1 VGVLEVDASLS
12 QPRLRIDCLAT
23 VRVNFEV
30 EVGAGGKAH
39 RAHASN
45 LLAGV
50 HMLANGNVKSL
61 HVTINGH
68 GAVVVHDADPL
79 AKAGGW
85 TGVDDRTI
93 HDGKDWGAGRVSDVD
108 SLVEGAP
115 AHGEWGG
122 ECAFCRAGYGR
133 CASGLV
139 GSGALFRSLDGLV
152 ELISQIGNWLSL
164 GNVEDLRGGINR
176 SRSGILNLG
185 GVRGELEVN
194 GLRLGGGRV
203 IGLDVAAA
211 APPTPAV
218 ETAPAATVITAM
230 RPFAVCEV
238 TILRWR
244 PAPR

>member
-1 VGVLEVDASLS
+1 M
-12 QPRLRIDCLAT
+12 
-23 VRVNFEV
+23 NFEV

-39 RAHASN
+39 RAHAGN

-93 HDGKDWGAGRVSDVD
+93 HDGKDWGAGRVGDVD
-108 SLVEGAP
+108 ALVEGAP

-122 ECAFCRAGYGR
+122 ECAFCRAGNGR
-133 CASGLV
+133 CASGFV
-139 GSGALFRSLDGLV
+139 GSCTLFRSLDGFV
-152 ELISQIGNWLSL
+152 ELIGQIGNWLSL
-164 GNVEDLRGGINR
+164 SNVEDLWGGINR
-176 SRSGILNLG
+176 SRSSILSLG

-203 IGLDVAAA
+203 IGLDVCGGCATNAGRGNCTCRNRHYGNAALRGLRGDNLAMA
-211 APPTPAV
+211 AG
-218 ETAPAATVITAM
+218 ATLN
-230 RPFAVCEV
+230 FASH
-238 TILRWR
+238 
-244 PAPR
+244 